1 MKHLPGE
8 FVKDGG
14 EVRLVRGSTDTDGLE
29 VGVALQLNAAKNIA
43 GADEESD
50 INQLLDFSVHQ
61 GGGTG
66 MKAAERVH

>member
-8 FVKDGG
+8 LAKDGG
-14 EVRLVRGSTDTDGLE
+14 EVGLVRDSTDTDGLE
-29 VGVALQLNAAKNIA
+29 VGIALQLNTAKNIA
-43 GADEESD
+43 GADEEPG
-50 INQLLDFSVHQ
+50 INQLLDFSVHR